1 MVAKTRTTRTAKT
14 NRAPERKKR
23 IPVSGEGRNIF
34 TIENRDPAFV
44 YRWVND
50 KDGRI
55 QRFIDGWWEFVA
67 HEDYTGDRSAEAAK
81 DPDSM
86 VTKKVGGNTI
96 AYLMRIKKEYYDE
109 DQRAKAKRVDA
120 VEEAMFR
127 DLNKEDSGLTGKI
140 TFERK

>member
-1 MVAKTRTTRTAKT
+1 MANTRITRTATT
-14 NRAPERKKR
+14 NRSPERQKR

-34 TIENRDPAFV
+34 TLENRDPNYV

-55 QRFIDGWWEFVA
+55 QRFIDGWWDFVY
-67 HEDYTGDRSAEAAK
+67 HEDYTGDRSAENAK

-86 VTKKVGGNTI
+86 VTKKVGGDVT
-96 AYLMRIKKEYYDE
+96 AYLMRIKKEYYEE
-109 DQRAKAKRVDA
+109 DQRAKAKHIDEI
-120 VEEAMFR
+120 EESMFR
-127 DLNKEDSGLTGKI
+127 DLNKEDNGLTGKV

>member
-1 MVAKTRTTRTAKT
+1 MVAKTRTTRTATT

-34 TIENRDPAFV
+34 TIEDRDPNYH

-55 QRFIDGWWEFVA
+55 QRFLEGWWELVPKV
-67 HEDYTGDRSAEAAK
+67 ETGERSVDSAS
-81 DPDSM
+81 DPDSL
-86 VTKKVGGNTI
+86 VSKKVGGGMV
-96 AYLMRIKKEYYDE
+96 AYLMRIKNEYWE
-109 DQRAKAKRVDA
+109 DDKSAKAKRVEE
-120 VEEAMFR
+120 VEESMFR
-127 DLNKEDSGLTGKI
+127 NLNKEEKGLTGKV